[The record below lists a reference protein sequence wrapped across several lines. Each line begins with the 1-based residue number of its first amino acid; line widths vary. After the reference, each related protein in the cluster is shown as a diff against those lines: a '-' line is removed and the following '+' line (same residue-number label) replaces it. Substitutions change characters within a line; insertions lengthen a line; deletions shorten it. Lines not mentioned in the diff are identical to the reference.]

1 MQIFPLKM
9 VIFHGYVSL
18 PEGVY
23 IYIYYY
29 NPSIDDYL
37 YVTNHYYWYYNHY

>member
-1 MQIFPLKM
+1 MAMLVYQK
-9 VIFHGYVSL
+9 
-18 PEGVY
+18 VY

>member
-1 MQIFPLKM
+1 MQIFQLKM

-18 PEGVY
+18 PEGV
-23 IYIYYY
+23 YIYYY